1 MVSSRLAIKM
11 QITFPLTPK
20 IIKQENNRAVFE
32 IEGCYPGYGITLG
45 NALRRVILS
54 SLEGAAIIGVK
65 IKGVQH
71 EFSTIPH
78 VLENVVDII
87 LNLKQVR
94 LILYSDQPV
103 KIFLKGKGEKELK
116 AKDIETTSDVEI
128 INKDAHIVTLTDK
141 KADFEM
147 EIEVG
152 SGLGYMAIDS
162 GKKERLEIGR
172 IAVDAIYNPVTKVNF
187 EVENMRVGER
197 TDFNRLRFEIETD
210 GSISPAD
217 ALIKASQILIDHFKI
232 FTELKQEKEA
242 AGKKTSKIK
251 DKKEEEIDSAK
262 IKVEDLKLSARTITA
277 LHDSGIKSASGLAK
291 KTEESLGN
299 MKGMGE
305 KGIKEIK
312 KALKKL
318 GLALK
323 E

>member
-1 MVSSRLAIKM
+1 M
-11 QITFPLTPK
+11 QFTFPSAPK
-20 IIKQENNRAVFE
+20 IIKQEGNSAIFE

-45 NALRRVILS
+45 NALRRVLLS
-54 SLEGAAIIGVK
+54 SLKGAAIIGIK

-71 EFSTIPH
+71 EFSTIPY

-94 LILYSDQPV
+94 LILHSDGPI

-116 AKDIETTSDVEI
+116 AKDIVATSDVEI
-128 INKDAHIVTLTDK
+128 INKDAHIATLTDK

-147 EIEVG
+147 EMEVD
-152 SGLGYMAIDS
+152 SGLGYKAIDS

-217 ALIKASQILIDHFKI
+217 ALVKSSQILIDHFKI
-232 FTELKQEKEA
+232 FAELKQEKAVE
-242 AGKKTSKIK
+242 KKALKKKES
-251 DKKEEEIDSAK
+251 KEEEGDPAK
-262 IKVEDLKLSARTITA
+262 IKVEDLKLSARTTVA
-277 LHDSGIKSASGLAK
+277 LRDSGIKSVGGLTK
-291 KTEESLGN
+291 KTEKAIGEIKGLGD
-299 MKGMGE
+299 

-318 GLALK
+318 GLSLK